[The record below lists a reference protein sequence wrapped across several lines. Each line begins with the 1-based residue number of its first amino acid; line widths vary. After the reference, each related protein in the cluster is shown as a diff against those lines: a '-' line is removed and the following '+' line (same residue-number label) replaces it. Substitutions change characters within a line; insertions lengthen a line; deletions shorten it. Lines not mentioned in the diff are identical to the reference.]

1 VLLSLL
7 LSAAFASGT
16 PTPMPT
22 PRIDPLPS
30 VMVSAA
36 AAAPAP
42 ILLNQGDFAAYRGIL
57 IHENR
62 LALLAAK
69 SERYDA
75 VASGEATVRPSSGR
89 GTWLLL
95 TATAL
100 AFCGAGMF
108 TGAKIK

>member
-1 VLLSLL
+1 
-7 LSAAFASGT
+7 
-16 PTPMPT
+16 MPT